1 MSGIALSRLAQERKA
16 WRKDHPFGFV
26 AVPTKNPDGTMN
38 LMNWECAIPGKK
50 GTPWEGGLFKLRM
63 LFKDDYPS
71 SPPKCKFEPPL
82 FHPNVYP
89 SGTVCLSILE
99 EDKDWRPA
107 ITIKQI
113 LLGIQ
118 ELLNE
123 PNIQDPAQAE
133 AYTIYW
139 ARPSPPIPTGTSHR
153 EKENHCK
160 TVPPNPCRWSR
171 RIPCKIQP
179 KQSGI

>member
-71 SPPKCKFEPPL
+71 SPPKYTL
-82 FHPNVYP
+82 
-89 SGTVCLSILE
+89 LILAWE
-99 EDKDWRPA
+99 IW
-107 ITIKQI
+107 
-113 LLGIQ
+113 LLQ
-118 ELLNE
+118 RL
-123 PNIQDPAQAE
+123 
-133 AYTIYW
+133 
-139 ARPSPPIPTGTSHR
+139 
-153 EKENHCK
+153 
-160 TVPPNPCRWSR
+160 
-171 RIPCKIQP
+171 
-179 KQSGI
+179 

>member
-71 SPPKCKFEPPL
+71 SPPKCEFSAKRTE
-82 FHPNVYP
+82 HTG
-89 SGTVCLSILE
+89 SGSGGGVHYIL
-99 EDKDWRPA
+99 
-107 ITIKQI
+107 
-113 LLGIQ
+113 
-118 ELLNE
+118 
-123 PNIQDPAQAE
+123 
-133 AYTIYW
+133 
-139 ARPSPPIPTGTSHR
+139 
-153 EKENHCK
+153 
-160 TVPPNPCRWSR
+160 V
-171 RIPCKIQP
+171 
-179 KQSGI
+179 